1 MIVNYMS
8 RVTCHVSRSK
18 LGINTISHLDCP
30 VFCTAEDGFSLL
42 SLYRSCLRR
51 EGPALLV
58 IKTNTTVILGAF
70 LSQPPRLSDNFYGT
84 GESWLFTYRDSTET
98 VRTFAWTGEN
108 NFILQGSLD
117 SLVVGAGQ
125 SLPNYPT

>member
-1 MIVNYMS
+1 M
-8 RVTCHVSRSK
+8 SRSK

-125 SLPNYPT
+125 LLPNYPT